1 MTDEIDSLINTALLE
16 HIPTADII
24 AELAR
29 RENVEAIERRSPAE
43 GTFVKGPCTVLI
55 IRSS

>member
-1 MTDEIDSLINTALLE
+1 MNDEIDSLINTALLE

-29 RENVEAIERRSPAE
+29 RENVEVIERKSPGE